1 MLREVMC
8 RTGKFEASILFYIL
22 LLADSYIIRAVEQPT
37 TVPSI
42 EKLKQRH
49 ITPRMIATFKI
60 YSGNIL
66 PANISPRRL
75 ASLRLEQSLLRE
87 NADACDLQSSQASIL
102 DTPKKS
108 IGSASRQSSGVK
120 DRVTLNR
127 QRVYS
132 PESDSEEGSSDD
144 EILLKR
150 KR

>member
-1 MLREVMC
+1 MIPV
-8 RTGKFEASILFYIL
+8 
-22 LLADSYIIRAVEQPT
+22 VEQSA
-37 TVPSI
+37 TVPSF

-49 ITPRMIATFKI
+49 TIPRMIATFKI

-66 PANISPRRL
+66 PAIISPDHL

-87 NADACDLQSSQASIL
+87 KANACDLQSSQTSIL

-108 IGSASRQSSGVK
+108 IEAALGQSSRVK
-120 DRVTLNR
+120 GRVAVNR
-127 QRVYS
+127 RRVYS
-132 PESDSEEGSSDD
+132 PGSDSEEGSSDD